1 MSTPAYTS
9 VTSRNAAVARHN
21 CSVTAA
27 SPLGSGV
34 PRLDELCLVD
44 PAVVVLVGV
53 AEDRVE
59 LVTGDLL
66 AAGRHGELEFHDGD
80 VAVAVVVE
88 LGERL
93 GGFFV
98 RHRH

>member
-1 MSTPAYTS
+1 MTTTAYTS
-9 VTSRNAAVARHN
+9 VTRRNAAVARHS

-27 SPLGSGV
+27 SARGSGV
-34 PRLDELCLVD
+34 PRLDELRLVD
-44 PAVVVLVGV
+44 AAVVVLVGV

-66 AAGRHGELEFHDGD
+66 AAGRHGELELHDGD
-80 VAVAVVVE
+80 VTVAAVVE

-98 RHRH
+98 RHCH